1 MSSKLLYISGR
12 EGGRGERGGRRNGG
26 RGEEG
31 ERREGGREGVEKER
45 EGRRRKKGRGEGHS
59 TATYN
64 VHTCY
69 HEYTTVPFRELSGG
83 LVKVFADGDCGSSL
97 CVTQLDIL
105 EKSVGHKLCVCVCV

>member
-1 MSSKLLYISGR
+1 M
-12 EGGRGERGGRRNGG
+12 
-26 RGEEG
+26 
-31 ERREGGREGVEKER
+31 EKER

-59 TATYN
+59 TDTYN

-83 LVKVFADGDCGSSL
+83 LVKVFADGDCSSSL

-105 EKSVGHKLCVCVCV
+105 EKSVGHKLCVCVCECGYVVCVSVCVCVESVGVLCV